1 MDSSKHS
8 IERSNHQLYFFAI
21 LGVLFACATSVA
33 FLTDGT
39 NGGGDSI
46 NHFLIAHYAWK
57 HPFLFFDH
65 WGKPVFTMLSSPFAM
80 LGMHWLKFFNV
91 LAYTIA
97 IAFTFSIV
105 KTHSN
110 INPLWVLPIY
120 FCAPEGIYVMLSGLT
135 EPLFALLF
143 VIALWFAYKNKFVPS
158 ILIASFLPLSRSE
171 GLIILIVFC
180 VFLLL
185 NKKYLLLPLALF
197 GQLVIAVLGYSV
209 YGDILWVFN
218 KIPYASLQ
226 SNYQSG
232 TFLHYFDSMPGV
244 FGIVSTVL
252 LYIGCIAYLYNTIMG
267 IIIEKSLIKF
277 VDFRFIVYGSFL
289 AFILSHAV
297 FHYLGIFHDM
307 GLTRVFIA
315 VFPAMVIITIDGLL
329 FIHKQLKHFGKKHQ
343 AIKITNAVVLI
354 GMIYFCYVGSVYILK
369 YKKHFSIDESQLL
382 YRDKVVPYLLNHQQD
397 KQFYYSDVSIAF
409 YGKIDPYQKGNRFSN
424 EISTLKPN
432 YSIADSQL
440 IIWDSWYSVVEEH
453 IPKDMLFAHPNLQ
466 VDTVFSTIQG
476 KNKLEVIVFKKP

>member
-1 MDSSKHS
+1 MGSSKHS
-8 IERSNHQLYFFAI
+8 IERPNHQLYFYAI
-21 LGVLFACATSVA
+21 LGVLFACATCVA

-39 NGGGDSI
+39 NGGGDSV
-46 NHFLIAHYAWK
+46 NHFLIAHYAWQ

-65 WGKPVFTMLSSPFAM
+65 WGKPVFTILSSPFAM
-80 LGMHWLKFFNV
+80 LGMNWLKFFNV
-91 LAYTIA
+91 IAYLGAVA
-97 IAFTFSIV
+97 ITFSIV
-105 KTHSN
+105 KTYSK
-110 INPLWVLPIY
+110 INPLWVLPLF

-143 VIALWFAYKNKFVPS
+143 VAALWFAYENKFVPS

-171 GLIILIVFC
+171 GLVILIVFF
-180 VFLLL
+180 VFLLF

-197 GQLVIAVLGYSV
+197 GQLVISILGYPV

-226 SNYQSG
+226 SNYESG

-252 LYIGCIAYLYNTIMG
+252 LYIGCIAYLYNTITR

-315 VFPAMVIITIDGLL
+315 IFPAMVIISIDGLVFVKSQVKSVFKSNLSVKTAGVIIL
-329 FIHKQLKHFGKKHQ
+329 F
-343 AIKITNAVVLI
+343 
-354 GMIYFCYVGSVYILK
+354 GMIYFCYVGSVYALK
-369 YKKHFSIDESQLL
+369 YKKHFSIDESQML
-382 YRDKVVPYLLNHQQD
+382 YRDKVIPYLLNRHPD
-397 KQFYYSDVSIAF
+397 KQLYYSDVSIPF

-424 EISTLKPN
+424 EISILKPN

-453 IPKDMLFAHPNLQ
+453 IPKDTLFTHPNLK